1 MHSNFYNFFDAE
13 KIVDDFLE
21 AVKQKFI
28 PADNVEDQGSIYLV
42 NYQPA
47 QSNVIIELE
56 DKRIWLTE
64 VYRCVFLT
72 NF

>member
-64 VYRCVFLT
+64 VYRCVF
-72 NF
+72 